1 MRRNFAVPELF
12 LGDSARDPGRLPHLA
27 EGERAADDD
36 QTPRID
42 FANFIKNL
50 ATILPQSEPL
60 SPEDW
65 DKRLCALWTT
75 TIDGE
80 RYTLALYTTS
90 GLAQFTL
97 NVLNGTGPRQVPSRR
112 SGVSVRRWISGRR
125 STRPSGKHAPGSNRT
140 ASLVYFG
147 NLWPVRLIMVTFLSR
162 ICPSPAGEFLR

>member
-12 LGDSARDPGRLPHLA
+12 LEDSARDPGRLPHLA

-50 ATILPQSEPL
+50 ATIVPQSEPL

-75 TIDGE
+75 TINGE

-97 NVLNGTGPRQVPSRR
+97 NVLLMAVVHGRCLRAVAACRCGGGFPVGDRQGHPGNMPPARTALHP
-112 SGVSVRRWISGRR
+112 WCISG
-125 STRPSGKHAPGSNRT
+125 
-140 ASLVYFG
+140 
-147 NLWPVRLIMVTFLSR
+147 
-162 ICPSPAGEFLR
+162 ICGLYD